1 MKILN
6 RHIASTYLKI
16 LGLCVSS
23 FLTIYLVIDF
33 LEKINR
39 FTRAHGKPQ
48 YIILYFLCKIPE
60 IISQVMPLA
69 ALMATLLSLGTLSR
83 HNEIIAM
90 RGCGISLRKITAPI
104 LVIAFILSLFTF
116 FSNEVIVT
124 ETSQEMKYV
133 ADVLIEGKNP
143 NAYFR
148 QNNIWYREKDL
159 IMQAKFFE
167 PSQQALEGVTLWRM
181 DKGMQPVNRIEAEKC
196 VWNGNSWV
204 LEKVVNRSI
213 SEGSISKTEDVKT
226 MPVSLDLRLN
236 DLKVLDKHADT
247 IGFFK
252 LKRYCENLRKSGYDP
267 TRFEALM
274 HSKISLP
281 FACLV
286 MAFLGIPFVIKSG
299 RSSGMAMGIGL
310 SLMIGFSYYIIN
322 AVLFSFG
329 QAGILPPVISAWA
342 ANLIFV
348 LSAIWLTMTVN
359 H

>member
-6 RHIASTYLKI
+6 RHIASTYFKI

-39 FTRAHGKPQ
+39 FTRVHGKPQ

-104 LVIAFILSLFTF
+104 LGIAFLLSLLTF
-116 FSNEVIVT
+116 ISNEVIVT

-133 ADVLIEGKNP
+133 DDVLIEGRNP

-159 IMQAKFFE
+159 IMQAKLFE
-167 PSQQALEGVTLWRM
+167 PSKKALEGVTLWRIN
-181 DKGMQPVNRIEAEKC
+181 KGMQPVNRIEADKC

-204 LEKVVNRSI
+204 LENVANRSI
-213 SEGSISKTEDVKT
+213 AQGSIAKTAYQAAL
-226 MPVSLDLRLN
+226 PIALDLRLN

-286 MAFLGIPFVIKSG
+286 MAFLGIPFVIRSG
-299 RSSGMAMGIGL
+299 RSSGMALGIGL
-310 SLMIGFSYYIIN
+310 SLIIGFIYYVIN

-329 QAGILPPVISAWA
+329 QAGVLPPAISAWA
-342 ANLIFV
+342 ANFVFV

>member
-6 RHIASTYLKI
+6 RHITSTYLKI

-48 YIILYFLCKIPE
+48 YIVLYFLCKIPE

-69 ALMATLLSLGTLSR
+69 ALMATLLCLGTLSR

-104 LVIAFILSLFTF
+104 LGIAFLLSLFTF
-116 FSNEVIVT
+116 VSNEVIVT

-133 ADVLIEGKNP
+133 DDVLIEGRNP

-159 IMQAKFFE
+159 ILQAKLFE
-167 PSQQALEGVTLWRM
+167 PSKKALEGVTLWRVN
-181 DKGMQPVNRIEAEKC
+181 KAMQPVNRIEADKC
-196 VWNGNSWV
+196 VWSGNSWV
-204 LEKVVNRSI
+204 LENVVNRSI
-213 SEGSISKTEDVKT
+213 AEGSIAKTTNEAVL
-226 MPVSLDLRLN
+226 PIALDLRLS

-286 MAFLGIPFVIKSG
+286 MTFLGIPFILKSG
-299 RSSGMAMGIGL
+299 RSSGMGLGIGL
-310 SLMIGFSYYIIN
+310 SLILGFVYYIIN

-329 QAGILPPVISAWA
+329 QAGILPPLISAWA
-342 ANLIFV
+342 ANFLFAA
-348 LSAIWLTMTVN
+348 SAIWLTMTVN

>member
-6 RHIASTYLKI
+6 RHVASTYIKI
-16 LGLCVSS
+16 LGLCISS

-48 YIILYFLCKIPE
+48 YIALYFLCKIPE

-69 ALMATLLSLGTLSR
+69 ALMATLLSLGLLSR

-104 LVIAFILSLFTF
+104 LGIAFLLSLFTF
-116 FSNEVIVT
+116 ISNEVIVT

-133 ADVLIEGKNP
+133 GDVLIEGRNP

-148 QNNIWYREKDL
+148 QDNIWYREKDL
-159 IMQAKFFE
+159 ILQAKLFD
-167 PSQQALEGVTLWRM
+167 PSQKALQGVTLWRIN
-181 DKGMQPVNRIEAEKC
+181 KAMQPLSRIEADKC
-196 VWNGNSWV
+196 VWSGNSWV
-204 LEKVVNRSI
+204 LENVVDRSI
-213 SEGSISKTEDVKT
+213 AEGSIANTSKEATLPIT
-226 MPVSLDLRLN
+226 LDLRLS

-274 HSKISLP
+274 QSKISLP

-286 MAFLGIPFVIKSG
+286 MAFLGIPFVFKSG
-299 RSSGMAMGIGL
+299 RSSGMALGIGL
-310 SLMIGFSYYIIN
+310 SLILGFVYYVAN
-322 AVLFSFG
+322 AMLFSFG
-329 QAGILPPVISAWA
+329 QAGILPPFISAWA
-342 ANLIFV
+342 ANFV
-348 LSAIWLTMTVN
+348 FALSAIWLTMTVN